1 MSSLTKKWVSI
12 SFYRAR
18 ARSEMKAQSVG
29 IELAWLDGRTEE
41 VPLRGSW
48 LTKKGMRISFY
59 RARALSEMKARSAG
73 IELAWLDG
81 RKLPFV

>member
-18 ARSEMKAQSVG
+18 A
-29 IELAWLDGRTEE
+29 
-41 VPLRGSW
+41 
-48 LTKKGMRISFY
+48 
-59 RARALSEMKARSAG
+59 LSEMKVRSAG

-81 RKLPFV
+81 RKARALSELEAQSVGIELAWLTGRKAG